1 VCGASVGTQ
10 VTFLAYGVTCII
22 VFFGYLALIFL
33 CLLQVTARVLLYS
46 SDVKRD
52 RDFEME
58 LNILSLKPP
67 AESEIFAS
75 KLW

>member
-1 VCGASVGTQ
+1 M
-10 VTFLAYGVTCII
+10 TFLAYGVTCII
-22 VFFGYLALIFL
+22 VFFGYLALISL
-33 CLLQVTARVLLYS
+33 CLLQVAVGILLYS

-58 LNILSLKPP
+58 LNILALKQP